1 MARRRTPSIAAFI
14 GLGLAVALVLTF
26 FVSPFASSQPDGLEK
41 VAGDKGFLETAEDSA
56 VAGSPLADY
65 STDGIGNERLSTGIA
80 GIIGVTV
87 TFAVGSGLFV
97 VMKQLG
103 RRSAGASPV
112 AAAGPGTPA
121 GL

>member
-1 MARRRTPSIAAFI
+1 MARRRTVAIAGFV
-14 GLGLAVALVLTF
+14 GLGLAVALVLAF

-41 VAGDKGFLETAEDSA
+41 VAGDKGFLAAADDSA

-65 STDGIGNERLSTGIA
+65 STEGIDDERLSTGVA

-87 TFAVGSGLFV
+87 TFAVGFGLFV

-103 RRSAGASPV
+103 RRDARRPAPV
-112 AAAGPGTPA
+112 AASSGAPGP
-121 GL
+121 